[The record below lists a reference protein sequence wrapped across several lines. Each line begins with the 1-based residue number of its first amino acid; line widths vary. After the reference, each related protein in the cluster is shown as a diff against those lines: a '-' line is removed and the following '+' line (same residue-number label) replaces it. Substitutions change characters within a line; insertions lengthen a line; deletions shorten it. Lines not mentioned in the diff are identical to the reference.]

1 VSLPGIWTEGVQD
14 QCVTTELNTL
24 LTALYV
30 LIDDHVVEAR
40 AGRGRAPLLSDSE
53 LITLA
58 VAQILQGYHWERRW
72 IRHLHRSA
80 EWRAMFPSLPEQPGY
95 HKRLKN
101 AQPLLGKAILVLAT
115 CCPSWFDD
123 MWMTDATPVPCGMSR
138 ETVRRSDLAGHP
150 AMATAPPTPATTG
163 V

>member
-1 VSLPGIWTEGVQD
+1 MWAEGVQD
-14 QCVTTELNTL
+14 QCVTKELNTL

-30 LIDDHVVEAR
+30 LIDDHVVETR
-40 AGRGRAPLLSDSE
+40 TGRGRAPLLSDSE

-58 VAQILQGYHWERRW
+58 VAQVLQGYHCERRW
-72 IRHLHRSA
+72 IRHIRSSA
-80 EWRAMFPSLPEQPGY
+80 AWQEMFPYLPDQSGY

-101 AQPLLGKAILVLAT
+101 AHPMLCKAILTLAA

-123 MWMTDATPVPCGMSR
+123 LWMTDATRCPAACRGR
-138 ETVRRSDLAGHP
+138 QCDVRIWPGTP
-150 AMATAPPTPATTG
+150 AMATVPRIPAGTG